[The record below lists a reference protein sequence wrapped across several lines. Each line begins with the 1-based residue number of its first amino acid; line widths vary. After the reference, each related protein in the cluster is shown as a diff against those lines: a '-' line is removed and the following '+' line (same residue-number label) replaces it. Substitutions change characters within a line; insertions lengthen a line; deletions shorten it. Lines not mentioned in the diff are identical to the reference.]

1 MTHIDKRPTNPKC
14 RAHSKRT
21 GQPCGRH
28 AMPGTAVC
36 HMHGGKAPQVQ
47 AKAQIRLTLAQA
59 FEWGDRRPAWQ
70 ILADALHTADTLMLD
85 ARTKLTDQGEPV
97 TAADLDLFLQ
107 ALDRAQRFA
116 KTVLDAGVDERRARV
131 AEEQAALLAGVIRN
145 ILDDL
150 DLSRE
155 QQARVGEVVPR
166 HLRTLAA

>member
-1 MTHIDKRPTNPKC
+1 MLKLDKPQRIKC
-14 RAHSKRT
+14 RGRSKQT
-21 GQPCGRH
+21 GKPCGNF
-28 AMPGTAVC
+28 AIPGGFVC
-36 HMHGGKAPQVQ
+36 RMHGGLAPQVQ

-131 AEEQAALLAGVIRN
+131 AEEQAAILAGVIRN